1 MEISKKIKDK
11 NYIKEIVGSDIF
23 KHEFK
28 SNKMSYISN
37 YELFKKIKNLILF
50 L

>member
-11 NYIKEIVGSDIF
+11 NYVKEIVGSDIF

-28 SNKMSYISN
+28 SGTGCS
-37 YELFKKIKNLILF
+37 EKNFAIN
-50 L
+50 